1 MLFGDG
7 PSQHLKEPA
16 LDTMTIILITLTVG
30 LLYATWQSRRTG
42 NEPRDVAFM
51 AVTTA
56 SLATATAFSALG

>member
-1 MLFGDG
+1 M
-7 PSQHLKEPA
+7 KEPA

-42 NEPRDVAFM
+42 NERRDVAFM

-56 SLATATAFSALG
+56 SLATTTAFSAFG